1 MEKYAYRYSE
11 HRDGLVS
18 WVKTRLIGPGPE
30 HDNESDDDMVVGIR
44 PSMLYPTG
52 ILFPVIKGESGID
65 PSTELDP
72 EEEVEDTQSPSE
84 EETENDKF
92 GHSSTKQRRYI
103 APSAAGFSFYASQ
116 DIEIH
121 VFPWAVRYEKTSKRK
136 HRWER
141 IPLCRYEAVYV
152 VLTAPTEQPI
162 KQKQIREEIWPNVKD
177 NNKERAEIFTLWR
190 PHGDG
195 WLITVTLCNRQQYDN
210 TQQKAPKREQEIE
223 EKSLFEVELRCEI
236 VEGEIYPY
244 PRKDPSLLDDEERE
258 LELQYRH
265 KRIYGI
271 GHGAAVDWKI
281 KKKKEEE
288 EETVSTLKL
297 AFLPMVEVP
306 QVTPNNSA
314 IDPNT
319 LSLKFLSQSGHGAE
333 EKICPA
339 LDDFV
344 AAYAGWQQEQHKAVD
359 RLDEYEKPDGE
370 RILKRI
376 TNAVSRM
383 EQGVDLLRKNQKVAQ
398 AFALA
403 NNAMLKQWEQHD
415 RTRGQEPPTHSWRPF
430 QLGFLLLT
438 LESVVNADD
447 DNRETVDLIWF
458 PTGGGKTE
466 AYLALT
472 AFQIIWRRMRYRS
485 SGGGTTVIMR
495 YTLRLLTQQQFQ
507 RASRLICALELM
519 RRESPG
525 LLGNEPITAGMWVGS
540 ETSPNRFKDAVEEIR
555 KEAFSAQ
562 PPRKFVLTECPWCGH
577 SLWDSKGET
586 VKHGFK
592 VTQSSFHLLCQNRE
606 CGFYHE
612 GKGVLPLNVVDEA
625 LYEQPPTLLF
635 ATVDKFAR
643 LAWDERTSAFF
654 GKEGQRPPELII
666 QDELHL
672 IAGALGSIVGIYEA
686 ALDTV
691 LIQRGIYPKYIAS
704 TATIRNASRQIKR
717 LYGRENL
724 SIFPPPGLSAEDSF
738 FTRTVPVDKKPG
750 RLYIGYLAS
759 AMKRRDAF
767 AILSA
772 ALLAAPL
779 LQFSDNKELLDAWWT
794 LLVYHGSLRGVG
806 DSHNALQYF
815 SSEYLRRNLDPS
827 ISAEKEESE
836 NKAKGTEGRSR
847 GNKIAQLTSVMSS
860 KENSQ
865 TFARLE
871 KSCEEADYL
880 DAVLATNMISVG
892 LDVGRLA
899 LMIINGQPL
908 TTAEYIQSSS
918 RVGRSDVPGIIFTNY
933 YRTQARSLS
942 HYEDFRPYHE
952 SFYRF
957 VEPTSVTPF
966 TSQARKRALHA
977 ALVIVMR
984 HSIGFLR
991 ANDSAN
997 KFDPDNSIVKQAI
1010 HALAKRCEQAD
1021 CGHAKETQTHL
1032 KSLSNAWAEYVQECR
1047 HNERKLV
1054 YQQASNDRAND
1065 PLLYTH
1071 QDGIQG
1077 LWETLHS
1084 MRNVED
1090 TGLMRITGLFDP
1102 PEGEHDG

>member
-1 MEKYAYRYSE
+1 MPTYYSK
-11 HRDGLVS
+11 HRDRLVS
-18 WVKTRLIGPGPE
+18 WVKKRLIGPGPKN
-30 HDNESDDDMVVGIR
+30 DTESDDDMVVGIR

-52 ILFPVIKGESGID
+52 ILFPVIKGESD
-65 PSTELDP
+65 PPAKSDP
-72 EEEVEDTQSPSE
+72 EDEAEVTQSPSE
-84 EETENDKF
+84 EETESDKF
-92 GHSSTKQRRYI
+92 GHASTKQRRYI
-103 APSAAGFSFYASQ
+103 APSAAGFSFCASQ

-121 VFPWAVRYEKTSKRK
+121 VFPWAVRYEKTSKRE
-136 HRWER
+136 HRWKR
-141 IPLCRYEAVYV
+141 IPLCRYEDVYV
-152 VLTAPTEQPI
+152 VLTASTEQPI
-162 KQKQIREEIWPNVKD
+162 KQKPIWEKIWLNAED
-177 NNKERAEIFTLWR
+177 NNEKRAEIFTLWR

-195 WLITVTLCNRQQYDN
+195 WLITVTLCNRQQCDN
-210 TQQKAPKREQEIE
+210 TQQKAPKREREFE
-223 EKSLFEVELRCEI
+223 EKSLFEVELRCDI
-236 VEGEIYPY
+236 VKGKIYPY

-271 GHGAAVDWKI
+271 GHGAAVDWK
-281 KKKKEEE
+281 KKEGK
-288 EETVSTLKL
+288 VSTIEL

-306 QVTPNNSA
+306 QVTPNNSE

-319 LSLKFLSQSGHGAE
+319 LSLKFLSQSGHDAE
-333 EKICPA
+333 EKVFPA
-339 LDDFV
+339 LDGFV
-344 AAYAGWQQEQHKAVD
+344 RAYAGWQQKQHKAVD
-359 RLDEYEKPDGE
+359 GLDEHEKPDGE
-370 RILKRI
+370 RILERI
-376 TNAVSRM
+376 EIAVSRM

-403 NNAMLKQWEQHD
+403 NDAMLKQWEQYD
-415 RTRGQEPPTHSWRPF
+415 RTRGQEPPTHNWRPF

-447 DNRETVDLIWF
+447 ENRDTVDLIWF

-586 VKHGFK
+586 VKHGFR

-686 ALDTV
+686 ALDTM

-717 LYGRENL
+717 LYGRKNA
-724 SIFPPPGLSAEDSF
+724 IFPPPGLSAEDSF
-738 FTRTVPVDKKPG
+738 FTRTVPVDEQPG

-767 AILSA
+767 AVLSA

-779 LQFSDNKELLDAWWT
+779 VKFSDDKELLDAWWT

-827 ISAEKEESE
+827 ISNGKEGPED
-836 NKAKGTEGRSR
+836 KAKDMEGRSR

-860 KENSQ
+860 EENSQ

-918 RVGRSDVPGIIFTNY
+918 RVGRSDIPGIIFTNY

-966 TSQARKRALHA
+966 TFQARKRALHA

-991 ANDSAN
+991 TNDSAN
-997 KFDPDNSIVKQAI
+997 KFDPTNSVVKQAI
-1010 HALAKRCEQAD
+1010 NALAKRCQQAD
-1021 CGHAKETQTHL
+1021 CGHAEETQTHL
-1032 KSLSNAWAEYVQECR
+1032 KSLSNAWTKYVQECKD
-1047 HNERKLV
+1047 NERKIV
-1054 YQQASNDRAND
+1054 YHQPSNDRTND

-1071 QDGIQG
+1071 QDSIQG

-1090 TGLMRITGLFDP
+1090 TGLMRVTGLFNP

>member
-1 MEKYAYRYSE
+1 MEKYAHLYSE
-11 HRDGLVS
+11 PRDRLVS
-18 WVKTRLIGPGPE
+18 WVKTRLVGPGP
-30 HDNESDDDMVVGIR
+30 DPKDVTESNDTINGIR

-65 PSTELDP
+65 PSTESEP
-72 EEEVEDTQSPSE
+72 EEEIEDTQSPSE
-84 EETENDKF
+84 EETESDKF

-121 VFPWAVRYEKTSKRK
+121 VFPWAVRYEKTSKRE

-141 IPLCRYEAVYV
+141 IPLCRYEDVYV

-162 KQKQIREEIWPNVKD
+162 KQKQIREKIWPNVEDK
-177 NNKERAEIFTLWR
+177 KRAEIFTLWR
-190 PHGDG
+190 PHGKG
-195 WLITVTLCNRQQYDN
+195 WLITVTLCNRQQCDN
-210 TQQKAPKREQEIE
+210 TQQKASEREWELE
-223 EKSLFEVELRCEI
+223 EKSLFEVELRCDI
-236 VEGEIYPY
+236 VKGKIYPY

-281 KKKKEEE
+281 KKKKEKE

-306 QVTPNNSA
+306 QITPNNSA

-319 LSLKFLSQSGHGAE
+319 LSLKFLSRSGHDAE
-333 EKICPA
+333 KKVCPA

-344 AAYAGWQQEQHKAVD
+344 AAYAGWQQEQRKALD
-359 RLDEYEKPDGE
+359 DLDEHEKSDGD

-376 TNAVSRM
+376 KIAVSRM
-383 EQGVDLLRKNQKVAQ
+383 EQGVDLLRKDQKVAQ

-403 NNAMLKQWEQHD
+403 NDAMLKQWEQCD
-415 RTRGQEPPTHSWRPF
+415 RTRGQEPPPHSWRPF

-447 DNRETVDLIWF
+447 KNRDTVDLIWF

-540 ETSPNRFKDAVEEIR
+540 ETSPNRFKDAVEEIS

-577 SLWDSKGET
+577 SLWNSRGET

-612 GKGVLPLNVVDEA
+612 GNGVLPLNVVDEA
-625 LYEQPPTLLF
+625 LYKQPPTLLF

-686 ALDTV
+686 ALYTV
-691 LIQRGIYPKYIAS
+691 LIQRGICPKYIAS

-724 SIFPPPGLSAEDSF
+724 AIFPPPGLSAEDSF
-738 FTRTVPVDKKPG
+738 FTRTVPVDEKPG

-767 AILSA
+767 AVLSA

-779 LQFSDNKELLDAWWT
+779 IQFSDDKELLDAWWT

-827 ISAEKEESE
+827 ISNGKEGPED
-836 NKAKGTEGRSR
+836 KAKDTEGRSR
-847 GNKIAQLTSVMSS
+847 DNKIAQLTSVMSS
-860 KENSQ
+860 EENSQ
-865 TFARLE
+865 TFAQLE

-997 KFDPDNSIVKQAI
+997 KFDPTNSVIKQAI
-1010 HALAKRCEQAD
+1010 NALAKRCQQAD
-1021 CGHAKETQTHL
+1021 CGHAEETQTHL
-1032 KSLSNAWAEYVQECR
+1032 KSLSNAWTEYVQECK

-1071 QDGIQG
+1071 QDSIQG

-1090 TGLMRITGLFDP
+1090 TGLMRVTGLFDP
-1102 PEGEHDG
+1102 PDGEHDG